1 MNFLSSVDKED
12 KETGRVEAFSD
23 GVFAIAITL
32 LVLDL
37 KVPQS
42 GRLLD
47 GLLAMW
53 PVFAAYLISF
63 AFILIMWINH
73 HWMFQHIV
81 RIDSTFLQLNGL
93 LLLGVTV
100 VPFPTSMVSQYLF
113 TAEQTVAVAVYSGWF
128 LLIAL
133 FFNVLWGYASSG
145 GRLLRHADAQAD
157 LARVT
162 SDRYRWGP
170 PAYLAA
176 FALAFVW
183 PPGSLLLNFL
193 LAIYYALPRK

>member
-1 MNFLSSVDKED
+1 MNFLASDKSEE

-42 GRLLD
+42 GPLLS
-47 GLLAMW
+47 GLLAEW

-63 AFILIMWINH
+63 LFILIMWINH

-81 RIDSTFLQLNGL
+81 RVDGPFLQLNGL

-100 VPFPTSMVSQYLF
+100 VPFPTSMVADYLF
-113 TAEQTVAVAVYSGWF
+113 TSEQTTAVAIYSGWF
-128 LLIAL
+128 LLIAV
-133 FFNVLWGYASSG
+133 FFNLLWRYASSS
-145 GRLLRHADAQAD
+145 GRLLRHADARAD

-162 SDRYRWGP
+162 SQRYRWGP
-170 PAYLAA
+170 PAYFAA

-183 PPGSLLLNFL
+183 PPGSLLLNLL